1 MSVRNM
7 IYHIVTTQQLGLLQW
22 GRGRRYGPGLIK
34 IMEWN
39 SALAEQVLG
48 RSSNS
53 NEFWATVIKLS
64 SGSGSE
70 GTTARKETVKE
81 KVTLL
86 KEGLTLWSDC

>member
-7 IYHIVTTQQLGLLQW
+7 IYHIATMLDCYSG

-34 IMEWN
+34 MMEWK

-48 RSSNS
+48 RSSNC

-70 GTTARKETVKE
+70 GTTARKEMVKE

>member
-7 IYHIVTTQQLGLLQW
+7 IYHIATMQQLGPSQ
-22 GRGRRYGPGLIK
+22 RGEGQQIWPGLIK
-34 IMEWN
+34 MMEWK

-64 SGSGSE
+64 NGSGSE